1 MYFTFYPV
9 EAFIEL
15 LLYGP
20 IGLLAAWFTVFQQ
33 AGVISSFVVTIL
45 LMPEIQRMAF
55 DAVLSK
61 EYTDDVVLLGKLRRN
76 SEVPFLVRIGKLVYR
91 LPEAFIIPFILLKI
105 VVLFMIN
112 SIPIVGPIIIIFIKA
127 PTRGLQAHSRYFTL
141 KGYDRRQIKDIYK
154 RNTGHYTGFGLVANI
169 FEAIPLFSLFFMFTN
184 TIGAALWVID
194 IESEMNLKEL
204 LEEEKT
210 EQAKNEHEEL
220 KRRRQLDLAIS
231 DKDKKY
237 EGEYDLEKTKLK
249 QTKIDN
255 QWKQAKVLDE
265 LQNITVDEDED
276 EITMDTKSDNILE
289 KSEIENTKEQES
301 KGQDSSGN
309 GNLETESES
318 QNRPILQSKKETQ
331 DTFSQSDI
339 DKMANSNNKS
349 SIG

>member
-1 MYFTFYPV
+1 M

-33 AGVISSFVVTIL
+33 AGAISSFIVTIV

-61 EYTDDVVLLGKLRRN
+61 EYADDVVLLGKLRRN
-76 SEVPFLVRIGKLVYR
+76 SEVPFLVRLGKLVYM
-91 LPEAFIIPFILLKI
+91 LPEALVIPFVLLKI

-154 RNTGHYTGFGLVANI
+154 RNTGHYMGFGLVANI
-169 FEAIPLFSLFFMFTN
+169 FEAIPIFSLFFMFTN

-194 IESEMNLKEL
+194 VENEMTLKEL

-210 EQAKNEHEEL
+210 EQAKSESEAL
-220 KRRRQLDLAIS
+220 KRRRRVEQDLDLAIS
-231 DKDKKY
+231 DQDK
-237 EGEYDLEKTKLK
+237 EDIGESKLK
-249 QTKIDN
+249 KKKVEQAEIESE
-255 QWKQAKVLDE
+255 WEQAKVSDQ
-265 LQNITVDEDED
+265 LQNITVDEDEG
-276 EITMDTKSDNILE
+276 EI
-289 KSEIENTKEQES
+289 S
-301 KGQDSSGN
+301 KDPVKDQKSGN
-309 GNLETESES
+309 MLETDESES
-318 QNRPILQSKKETQ
+318 SEEQEEKLQASSENVNLEIESESENRHKLQSKEEARNIL
-331 DTFSQSDI
+331 SQEDDI
-339 DKMANSNNKS
+339 VEK
-349 SIG
+349 G